1 STDEYIQPTE
11 ICLETDDLEYLNP
24 GDAVE
29 EMIRKMVCVGR
40 IAGYDYIA
48 HGEDEVWLF
57 ADEREAVLYFNWT

>member
-1 STDEYIQPTE
+1 
-11 ICLETDDLEYLNP
+11 LETDDLEYLNP